1 MRVPI
6 VSLSA
11 QFAASGNGGAN
22 GKERTK
28 QVLFYAGATVIRG
41 YDPQFKLTLGMK
53 PGQVRMD
60 RLLSGKAPVLDS
72 HDTYSGVK
80 AQIGV
85 IEKAWIDK
93 GKGYA
98 DLRFSERDEVTPI
111 WEDIQNGIIR
121 NASVG
126 AKIHK
131 LQDVSEEDDKIK
143 SYLAVDWEPL
153 EISIV
158 PIGADPDAGFRAGA
172 EVQFSEAEVV
182 SVDIQG
188 AIQARKGVN
197 MSDGKPITNAGEQAR
212 TTNLNPAR
220 DPATVNAAAAA
231 TKTDPPL
238 PEEDLEKVSKLG
250 ATKEKGRVVAIRKT
264 CQACGLEP
272 SFGDRHID
280 ADTSIEEFRRL
291 AIDEKARRAAAQP
304 QVTGV
309 HAEIVQ
315 EETEMRRIGL
325 AGALLERFKPGNWRF
340 DPETH
345 AFVYEKGGRQK
356 LFEPSRQFVGLTL
369 LDVAKECLAAQG
381 IRWQSRN
388 RTEIAQL
395 AFQSTSDFPG
405 ILANVA
411 NKSLRSGYEMYES
424 QWRLIAAR
432 RTAPDF
438 KTVSELTLDG
448 SARLELIKEDGEYH
462 RGKLVEGKETW
473 QLATYGKII
482 GITRQAIINDDL
494 GAFTRTP
501 FLLGQEVAMLEA
513 DMVIGIITDNAALA
527 DGYDLFDGTNH
538 LNVTGS
544 GAAISIP
551 SLGAAR
557 VLLMTQKSTGAKP
570 LNITPRFLLAPATQG
585 QLAEQYCSAN
595 YQATEQANINP
606 LAGRLTPVIESRLDA
621 GTETTAGDT
630 YAWYLF
636 GDPNSPNGTVV
647 IYAYLEGQE
656 GPYTEN
662 RQGFDID
669 GVEIKIRHDF
679 AAAAVDYRG
688 AVKNAGH

>member
-1 MRVPI
+1 MRVPH
-6 VSLSA
+6 VSLAA
-11 QFAASGNGGAN
+11 QFAASGNGKAN
-22 GKERTK
+22 ENERTRE
-28 QVLFYAGATVIRG
+28 VLFYAGATVIRG

-72 HDTYSGVK
+72 HDTYSGIK

-85 IEKAWIDK
+85 VETARIEK
-93 GKGYA
+93 GRGYA
-98 DLRFSERDEVTPI
+98 GLRFSERDEVTPI
-111 WEDIQNGIIR
+111 WQDIQNGIIR

-158 PIGADPDAGFRAGA
+158 PIGADPDAGFRAGV

-197 MSDGKPITNAGEQAR
+197 MPDGKPITNAGEQAR
-212 TTNLNPAR
+212 TTNLNPAT
-220 DPATVNAAAAA
+220 DPATINAAAAV
-231 TKTDPPL
+231 TDPPL
-238 PEEDLEKVSKLG
+238 PEADLEKVSKLG
-250 ATKEKGRVVAIRKT
+250 ATKEKARVVSIRKT

-304 QVTGV
+304 QVTGLP
-309 HAEIVQ
+309 AEIAR

-527 DGYDLFDGTNH
+527 DGKDLFDATYH
-538 LNVTGS
+538 FNVTGS
-544 GAAISIP
+544 GAAISIA

-557 VLLMTQKSTGAKP
+557 VLLMTQKLTGAKP

-621 GTETTAGDT
+621 GTAATAGDT

-679 AAAAVDYRG
+679 AAASVDYRG